1 MDTKDGGGEGRQ
13 WMCELI
19 VWLPH
24 VRVFSNLSEKFSL
37 ITRTNFHNLEF
48 PSTVVPNFL
57 YLTKKLQLKGQYMN
71 RYSAKL
77 LGDS

>member
-1 MDTKDGGGEGRQ
+1 MEEGKDGGGEGRQ

-48 PSTVVPNFL
+48 PSSSNFSL
-57 YLTKKLQLKGQYMN
+57 SNKEAATK
-71 RYSAKL
+71 RTIHE
-77 LGDS
+77 